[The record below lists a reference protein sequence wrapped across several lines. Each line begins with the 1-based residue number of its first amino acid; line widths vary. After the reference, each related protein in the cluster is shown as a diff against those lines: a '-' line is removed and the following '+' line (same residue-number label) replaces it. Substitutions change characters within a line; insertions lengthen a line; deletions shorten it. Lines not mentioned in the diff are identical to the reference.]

1 MKNSKKAFTII
12 ELMSVIVIIGI
23 LSSLAIPS
31 FLAVKAR
38 TQQEKMKNT
47 LRLIAQY
54 EEVFFVEHDYYAPGE
69 PGVSSYTF
77 EIFHNGS
84 MSPEGVNLSE
94 LPFVFPAN
102 RNYDYRIYWVN
113 NGEEH
118 YFYAHG
124 IASIGRG
131 NDIDGDAKMDEWQ
144 VSSYDL
150 ELVALSND
158 LGSAVAG
165 GGDSDGEGSDDGDSD
180 GKGKGKGKGKDKDKD
195 KGKEK
200 EEEKG
205 KAKGKTK

>member
-12 ELMSVIVIIGI
+12 ELMSVIVTIGV
-23 LSSLAIPS
+23 LASMAIPS
-31 FLAVKAR
+31 YRTVMAR

-54 EEVFFVEHDYYAPGE
+54 EELFFVENDYYAPGK

-77 EIFHNGS
+77 EIYHNGS
-84 MSPEGVNLSE
+84 MSPEGVNLSD
-94 LPFVFPAN
+94 LPFVFPDN

-131 NDIDGDAKMDEWQ
+131 NDIDGDEKMDEWQ

-150 ELVALSND
+150 ELVALSDD
-158 LGSAVAG
+158 LGSG
-165 GGDSDGEGSDDGDSD
+165 GKIEGGE
-180 GKGKGKGKGKDKDKD
+180 
-195 KGKEK
+195 EEE
-200 EEEKG
+200 EEEKP
-205 KAKGKTK
+205 KEKKPKKKKK

>member
-47 LRLIAQY
+47 LRLIARY

-77 EIFHNGS
+77 EISHNGS

-131 NDIDGDAKMDEWQ
+131 NDIDGDEKMDEWQ

-150 ELVALSND
+150 ELVALSDD
-158 LGSAVAG
+158 LGSG
-165 GGDSDGEGSDDGDSD
+165 GKIEGGE
-180 GKGKGKGKGKDKDKD
+180 
-195 KGKEK
+195 EEE
-200 EEEKG
+200 EEEKP
-205 KAKGKTK
+205 KEKKPKEKKPKKKKK